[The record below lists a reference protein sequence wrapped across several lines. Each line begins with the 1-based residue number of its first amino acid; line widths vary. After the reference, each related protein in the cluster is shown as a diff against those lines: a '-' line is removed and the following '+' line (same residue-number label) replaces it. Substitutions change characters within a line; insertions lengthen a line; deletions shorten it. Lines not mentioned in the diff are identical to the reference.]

1 MTAEHFMVL
10 ATQCEEKQIFPF
22 NHLDVFL
29 IVLNC
34 WLDKAH
40 ITLGSGSSD
49 GVFRIFLES
58 VDEWRKI
65 IRRLIPGIMRG
76 SR

>member
-1 MTAEHFMVL
+1 MVL

-40 ITLGSGSSD
+40 NETLGSGNSD
-49 GVFRIFLES
+49 GVQDILTIS
-58 VDEWRKI
+58 
-65 IRRLIPGIMRG
+65 
-76 SR
+76 